1 MNHIKSQLKTH
12 SNYICSWMCASKTT
26 LKKSNILRQL
36 FWPPTTIEIG
46 ETLWNKKQYS
56 ETLCW
61 PPPTPPNSKTSWNA
75 LSFWLFSANLET
87 FGNVVFCLDLLE
99 PQSQD
104 FWNSVFLD
112 VSGIFNVLL
121 KPRLNQDSCKTFRII
136 CLLCLLQG
144 SQDIRKTSLKS
155 KKHFSAAIT
164 ICTFLKG
171 MLVVYEFALSETHH
185 FLTGIL

>member
-1 MNHIKSQLKTH
+1 MNVCFQNHI
-12 SNYICSWMCASKTT
+12 
-26 LKKSNILRQL
+26 
-36 FWPPTTIEIG
+36 E
-46 ETLWNKKQYS
+46 EKQYS
-56 ETLCW
+56 ETTLLATHNDRNRRNTLKQTNNILRLSAGH
-61 PPPTPPNSKTSWNA
+61 PLPLPIARLLGTRFRFDFFQQTSRLLGMLFFVLISQNPNLRISGTA
-75 LSFWLFSANLET
+75 CFWM
-87 FGNVVFCLDLLE
+87 
-99 PQSQD
+99 
-104 FWNSVFLD
+104 FL
-112 VSGIFNVLL
+112 VYLYNVLL

-171 MLVVYEFALSETHH
+171 MLLVYEFALSETHH